1 MAARASTCDTVVF
14 ISRAGI
20 WIKISREGKRRKM
33 DKIRRDKIT
42 VALEAVFIGLLNYM
56 IFTFVSTMG
65 VKNTGRALVLAG
77 ALIHLGFEYSPV
89 GNINKRWCE
98 VTFAD

>member
-1 MAARASTCDTVVF
+1 MNKNIRD
-14 ISRAGI
+14 RQ
-20 WIKISREGKRRKM
+20 KKKM

-42 VALEAVFIGLLNYM
+42 VALEAVFIGILNYM
-56 IFTFVSTMG
+56 IFTFVSMG

>member
-1 MAARASTCDTVVF
+1 
-14 ISRAGI
+14 
-20 WIKISREGKRRKM
+20 M

-42 VALEAVFIGLLNYM
+42 VALEAVFIGILNYM
-56 IFTFVSTMG
+56 IFTFVSMG

>member
-1 MAARASTCDTVVF
+1 
-14 ISRAGI
+14 
-20 WIKISREGKRRKM
+20 M

-42 VALEAVFIGLLNYM
+42 VALEAVFIGILNYM
-56 IFTFVSTMG
+56 IFTFVSMG

-89 GNINKRWCE
+89 GNVNRRWCE
-98 VTFAD
+98 VTFGG

>member
-20 WIKISREGKRRKM
+20 WIKISREGKRRKKM
-33 DKIRRDKIT
+33 DRDKIT
-42 VALEAVFIGLLNYM
+42 VALEAVFIGILNYM

>member
-1 MAARASTCDTVVF
+1 MNKN
-14 ISRAGI
+14 I
-20 WIKISREGKRRKM
+20 RERQNKKM

-42 VALEAVFIGLLNYM
+42 VALEAVFIGILNYM
-56 IFTFVSTMG
+56 IFTFVSMG

-89 GNINKRWCE
+89 GNVNRRWCE
-98 VTFAD
+98 VTFGG

>member
-1 MAARASTCDTVVF
+1 
-14 ISRAGI
+14 
-20 WIKISREGKRRKM
+20 M

-42 VALEAVFIGLLNYM
+42 VALEAVFIGILNYM

-77 ALIHLGFEYSPV
+77 ALIHLGFEYSPSATLTNAGAKSRSPTDPLNSLHRSSISAV
-89 GNINKRWCE
+89 RSGGVLLIS
-98 VTFAD
+98 F

>member
-1 MAARASTCDTVVF
+1 VF
-14 ISRAGI
+14 ISRVGV
-20 WIKISREGKRRKM
+20 WIKIISGEGKRRKKM
-33 DKIRRDKIT
+33 DRDKIT
-42 VALEAVFIGLLNYM
+42 VALEAVFIGILNYM

>member
-1 MAARASTCDTVVF
+1 MNKN
-14 ISRAGI
+14 I
-20 WIKISREGKRRKM
+20 RERQNKKM

-42 VALEAVFIGLLNYM
+42 VALEAVFIGILNYM

>member
-1 MAARASTCDTVVF
+1 MNKNIRD
-14 ISRAGI
+14 RQ
-20 WIKISREGKRRKM
+20 KKKM

-42 VALEAVFIGLLNYM
+42 VALEAVFIGILNYM
-56 IFTFVSTMG
+56 IFTFVSMG

-89 GNINKRWCE
+89 GNVNRRWCE
-98 VTFAD
+98 VTFGG